1 MILTAPS
8 RHEDPGSENALEFA
22 ARLWLRTALLAWLL
36 WLGPLAAVVL
46 AGLWRQS

>member
-8 RHEDPGSENALEFA
+8 RHDDPESENVLEFA

>member
-8 RHEDPGSENALEFA
+8 RHEDPDSENVLEFA
-22 ARLWLRTALLAWLL
+22 ARLWLRTALLAWFL